1 MESLDQFYTKPE
13 IAKKCYKKLK
23 KYVNINY
30 FDYILEPSAGT
41 GSFFD
46 LLDEN
51 KRIGL
56 DIDPKHGKYF
66 KWIILIMNQI
76 LTLNI

>member
-1 MESLDQFYTKPE
+1 MTTEAKMESLDQFYTKPE
-13 IAKKCYKKLK
+13 IAKKCYEKL
-23 KYVNINY
+23 NIND
-30 FDYILEPSAGT
+30 FDFRTFSRYRIF
-41 GSFFD
+41 FFD

-56 DIDPKHGKYF
+56 DIDPKHEKIF
-66 KWIILIMNQI
+66 QMNQN